1 MRPKRG
7 RPPKW
12 YTQIIQNKD
21 LFLKTIREKLEN
33 LYEHNINVFTNLQ
46 KKNISSKNIWIAQ
59 REGKELII
67 GKEIKKKINDK
78 NNEDSRMKHFNVLGK
93 NLEPTSVLIPCE
105 GCDLNMEENNN
116 SCIYRLDNNKIDKIE
131 IPVSYSTVSTTD
143 TLPKK
148 YKNRIRIKNH
158 SLHKA
163 FDIMDDY
170 IINNIEENISDAN
183 DITNSL
189 QYDTN
194 ITLRSMDFND
204 ISSNIMKWISGDKGK
219 LMELT
224 TIKDK
229 IKSRNQVIVYT
240 DGSLTNN
247 LWEDI
252 MGFGWVIPEKCKN
265 PVILQIIS
273 EIIKEKT
280 LKITCY
286 KVKAHSG
293 DKFNEIAD
301 ELAVIPKSLCK
312 FYNDIFEGTTI
323 SLNYKNIKNRNFI
336 PMWKSSLLEIPIK
349 QAIKEIYKVK
359 TMIDWKFQE
368 RFKYFTNSEKNKIV
382 NWNLTFKT
390 KHPSKL
396 TAMKLFCEELPSITK
411 RHLHRPDLYENAE
424 CILCDRAEEDNL
436 HIFTCK
442 RGGDEDPIKDLIIK
456 FKIILREKIL
466 KNKPQTKELLIQNG
480 LNTVT
485 CLNYYGEAD
494 YESTKH
500 SPYFT
505 FFEIIKGYI
514 PDILTNKITEI
525 YRCEKVIEWEKENE
539 ITIRAKKKKNI
550 KIKFANR
557 SQHNQDRMF
566 IMGEK
571 SDEEK
576 EYLKEKQ
583 KIKKEKIDYFIDDIF
598 LKTKKKKNI
607 KIKFANRS
615 QHNQDGMF
623 IMGEK
628 SDEEKEYLKEKQ
640 KIKKEKIDYFIDDIF
655 LKSCET

>member
-1 MRPKRG
+1 
-7 RPPKW
+7 
-12 YTQIIQNKD
+12 
-21 LFLKTIREKLEN
+21 
-33 LYEHNINVFTNLQ
+33 
-46 KKNISSKNIWIAQ
+46 
-59 REGKELII
+59 
-67 GKEIKKKINDK
+67 
-78 NNEDSRMKHFNVLGK
+78 MKHFNVLGK

-170 IINNIEENISDAN
+170 IINNIEENISDTN

-204 ISSNIMKWISGDKGK
+204 ISSNITKWISGDKGK

-229 IKSRNQVIVYT
+229 IKSRNQVIVHDFERLTFRDNIKEFPSSTRAELMAILTCLLVMPDGSTVNIYT
-240 DGSLTNN
+240 DSMCALQNIN
-247 LWEDI
+247 KLKKNYKKIWQ
-252 MGFGWVIPEKCKN
+252 KCKN

-368 RFKYFTNSEKNKIV
+368 RFKYFTNK
-382 NWNLTFKT
+382 
-390 KHPSKL
+390 
-396 TAMKLFCEELPSITK
+396 LPSITK

-424 CILCDRAEEDNL
+424 CILCDKAEEDNL

-525 YRCEKVIEWEKENE
+525 CKDKRMAVRIIMETFDDFQTILKNIWKDRCEKVIEWEKENG
-539 ITIRAKKKKNI
+539 ITIRA
-550 KIKFANR
+550 
-557 SQHNQDRMF
+557 
-566 IMGEK
+566 
-571 SDEEK
+571 
-576 EYLKEKQ
+576 
-583 KIKKEKIDYFIDDIF
+583 
-598 LKTKKKKNI
+598 KKKKNI

-628 SDEEKEYLKEKQ
+628 SDEKKEYLKEKQ

-655 LKSCET
+655 LKSNKYSGYNLYKIKVFF